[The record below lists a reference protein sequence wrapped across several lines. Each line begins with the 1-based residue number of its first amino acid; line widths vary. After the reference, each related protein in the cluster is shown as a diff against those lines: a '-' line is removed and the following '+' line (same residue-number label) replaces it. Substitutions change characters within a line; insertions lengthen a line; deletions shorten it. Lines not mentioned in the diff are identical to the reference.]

1 MTFEA
6 YDTGASFR
14 DCSGKRSLDDVVK
27 WIESVKIVEPPYNR
41 IGGQCEATGP
51 TAKLTAGAPST
62 EAPPAPAA
70 LFFNGATR

>member
-41 IGGQCEATGP
+41 IGGQ
-51 TAKLTAGAPST
+51 
-62 EAPPAPAA
+62 
-70 LFFNGATR
+70 